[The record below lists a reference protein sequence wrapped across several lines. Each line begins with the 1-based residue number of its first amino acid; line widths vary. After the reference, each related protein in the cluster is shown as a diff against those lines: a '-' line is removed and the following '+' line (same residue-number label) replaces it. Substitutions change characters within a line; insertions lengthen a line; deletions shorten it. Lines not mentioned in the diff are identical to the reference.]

1 MLFGDMQLG
10 VDPVA
15 FVVALVAI
23 WFTWKESRRN
33 NTVILKVREC
43 KGSFVRHITSGEF
56 QLLELWIQNR
66 GISLYNVAV
75 SLGFRGKN
83 GGGWLTCPLRSGYNE
98 PGPEIE
104 GAIAIP
110 SKPRT
115 NFTVY
120 PEFARGM
127 VGKFYLNSAEEEPG
141 ADRFFRL
148 LEDPGRQNAC
158 LNVYAQDYLAYSF
171 RIGGFWDGVKA
182 RWNRFAYW
190 FNNLFKHS
198 HGPSAPPSPPGTQII
213 HIPEILPRL
222 VTLDGGI
229 MSFVRGLVRD
239 AERS

>member
-1 MLFGDMQLG
+1 MWPYRSAFG
-10 VDPVA
+10 
-15 FVVALVAI
+15 
-23 WFTWKESRRN
+23 ER
-33 NTVILKVREC
+33 TVGAGSLAHSAAVTTNQGLKLREL
-43 KGSFVRHITSGEF
+43 SQSHRSLAPTS
-56 QLLELWIQNR
+56 LCTL
-66 GISLYNVAV
+66 
-75 SLGFRGKN
+75 K
-83 GGGWLTCPLRSGYNE
+83 
-98 PGPEIE
+98 
-104 GAIAIP
+104 
-110 SKPRT
+110 
-115 NFTVY
+115 
-120 PEFARGM
+120 FARGM